1 MKEKLKTIRKQVKES
16 KHLMEVIK
24 ENKHYSDELLQ
35 LNEALQKRADAILGE
50 SKELAAWV
58 KDIEDP
64 EMRDILI
71 QYYIQGKTH
80 EEIALDLGYARLTVL
95 RKIKAF
101 WNEQEDSNEV

>member
-1 MKEKLKTIRKQVKES
+1 MREKLMMLRKQVKES
-16 KHLMEVIK
+16 KHLMEIIK

-35 LNEALQKRADAILGE
+35 LNETLQKRADAILGE

-58 KDIEDP
+58 KDIDDP

-80 EEIALDLGYARLTVL
+80 EEIALELSYTRQTVF
-95 RKIKAF
+95 RKLKKF
-101 WNEQEDSNEV
+101 WNEQEGTDAL

>member
-16 KHLMEVIK
+16 KHLMEIIK

-35 LNEALQKRADAILGE
+35 LNETLQKRADAILGD

-71 QYYIQGKTH
+71 QYYIQGRTH
-80 EEIALDLGYARLTVL
+80 EEIALELSYTRRTVL
-95 RKIKAF
+95 RKLKKF
-101 WNEQEDSNEV
+101 WNEQEGTDAL